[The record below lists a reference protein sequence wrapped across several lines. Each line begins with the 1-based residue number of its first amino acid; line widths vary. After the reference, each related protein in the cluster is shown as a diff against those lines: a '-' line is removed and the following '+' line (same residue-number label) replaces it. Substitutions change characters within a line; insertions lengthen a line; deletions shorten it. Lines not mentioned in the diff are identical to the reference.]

1 MLAPMLA
8 AVSSR
13 ASKTSRTNP
22 SCTLRNHRVVRAI
35 FACAAMLCFA
45 ACGSDATGP
54 QARIQR
60 FTGCV
65 VPGGAVRVHETLG
78 GDATRFVMHVKVVI
92 PKGAIDDYVT
102 SCGFERAALQAGY
115 DHHGM
120 LPEDAQPW
128 WTPLDRQLG
137 RGARIEIDGDVR
149 ELVAFERDTD
159 FAVFVRSEGEAR

>member
-1 MLAPMLA
+1 MAWWTSP
-8 AVSSR
+8 R
-13 ASKTSRTNP
+13 ARGPRLVTVALTS
-22 SCTLRNHRVVRAI
+22 L
-35 FACAAMLCFA
+35 LLG

-65 VPGGAVRVHETLG
+65 VPAGAVRVHESLG
-78 GDATRFVMHVKVVI
+78 GDAARFVMHAKVVI
-92 PKGAIDDYVT
+92 PKPAIDAYVA
-102 SCGFERAALQAGY
+102 SCGFDRAALEEGF

-120 LPEDAQPW
+120 LPTESLPW

-137 RGARIEIDGDVR
+137 RGARIEVDGDVR

-159 FAVFVRSEGEAR
+159 FAVFVRAEGVTP